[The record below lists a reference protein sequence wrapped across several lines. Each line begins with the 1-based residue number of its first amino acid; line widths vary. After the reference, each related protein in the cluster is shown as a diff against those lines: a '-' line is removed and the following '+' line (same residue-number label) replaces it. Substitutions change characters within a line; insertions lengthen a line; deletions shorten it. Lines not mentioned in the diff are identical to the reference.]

1 MFLKKKIYL
10 YLVITIMG
18 CSYIHANYLH
28 TLLSPFGK
36 LQCLKVENCQES
48 DIKEFPALGDAL
60 TIVSLPHESVRV
72 LTMFSLDLGAS
83 VLGSFSAG
91 FIYINSR
98 AFNFLTYD
106 AQLFV
111 CLHELGHLHHRH
123 TDVGGLLTTFF
134 LPAANLLMASHL
146 LKDNYRI
153 FSTMLHGTIAAWY
166 AFFLWLMWQSS
177 CRLMIENE
185 ADTFA
190 IQQLLGIGK
199 IDAIEQTIESRAHR
213 QDTTQPYSQDFLIRV
228 LKQGIDESMI
238 NFEMYKFFKERDFER
253 LDLTDWQKRQVL
265 FEEIS
270 RGKRYT
276 FTSGYNPLVA
286 LPYRLLRMY
295 MGRDDQRNIDHV
307 DSDFIIAWNHSQQ

>member
-1 MFLKKKIYL
+1 
-10 YLVITIMG
+10 
-18 CSYIHANYLH
+18 
-28 TLLSPFGK
+28 
-36 LQCLKVENCQES
+36 
-48 DIKEFPALGDAL
+48 
-60 TIVSLPHESVRV
+60 
-72 LTMFSLDLGAS
+72 
-83 VLGSFSAG
+83 
-91 FIYINSR
+91 
-98 AFNFLTYD
+98 
-106 AQLFV
+106 
-111 CLHELGHLHHRH
+111 
-123 TDVGGLLTTFF
+123 
-134 LPAANLLMASHL
+134 MASHL

-307 DSDFIIAWNHSQQ
+307 DSDF